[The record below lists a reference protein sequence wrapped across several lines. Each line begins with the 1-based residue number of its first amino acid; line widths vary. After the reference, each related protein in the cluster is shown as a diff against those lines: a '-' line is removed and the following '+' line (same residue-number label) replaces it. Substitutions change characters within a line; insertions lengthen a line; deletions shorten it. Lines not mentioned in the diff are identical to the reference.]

1 MDIEVVLGE
10 NQKVDAHYKDFVI
23 KTDQPQKAGGDNSAP
38 SPFDL
43 FLASV
48 ATCAGFY
55 VKSFCQQRNL
65 PEEGIRIIQ
74 KMHRDPDKR
83 MISKVEIDILLPDG
97 FPDKYKTSLIKA
109 AEACTVKKHI
119 ADAPEFVVNTK

>member
-10 NQKVDAHYKDFVI
+10 NQKVDALYKGFVI
-23 KTDQPQKAGGDNSAP
+23 KTDQPEKAGGDNSAP

-55 VKSFCQQRNL
+55 VKSFCQQRDL
-65 PEEGIRIIQ
+65 PEKGIRIIQ
-74 KMHRDPDKR
+74 KMQRDPVKK
-83 MISKVEIDILLPDG
+83 MISKVEIDIIVPDG
-97 FPDKYKTSLIKA
+97 FPEKYKHSLIKA

-119 ADAPEFVVNTK
+119 ADAPEFVVNTR